1 MRGTWGGVRL
11 VRDKTPCR
19 VTGTAKRT
27 GLKDTPKDAM
37 KKIGISE
44 RGKVGAWSV
53 LRRYEVLARKAE
65 CITCLYPTE
74 SGATTNEAAVMAAE
88 E

>member
-1 MRGTWGGVRL
+1 MQVRDLPTNVRVYGSKCRHGRNAMTAKRGVRGVGVRL
-11 VRDKTPCR
+11 VWDKTPCR

-44 RGKVGAWSV
+44 RGKVRTWSICV
-53 LRRYEVLARKAE
+53 Q
-65 CITCLYPTE
+65 
-74 SGATTNEAAVMAAE
+74 
-88 E
+88 